1 VQDEARTKETIDMT
15 TTTVALYEVVERMQ
29 QAGHGERAINKAIAE
44 ATGTRRSARPT
55 RLRSVLAR
63 VFGA

>member
-1 VQDEARTKETIDMT
+1 MT

-29 QAGHGERAINKAIAE
+29 QAGHGERAINRAIAE